1 MYSAYCGQLV
11 IVLTW
16 ARSRIFVENEQIG
29 PGYDLR
35 RGENITHEGIQPF
48 ISYSG
53 LKKKKN
59 VPNDPD

>member
-16 ARSRIFVENEQIG
+16 ALSRIFVENEQIG

-35 RGENITHEGIQPF
+35 RGENITHEGIH
-48 ISYSG
+48 YSTITKG
-53 LKKKKN
+53 YPTQVPKKN
-59 VPNDPD
+59 